1 MVVLMQLVRNLA
13 PIPTVKMVR
22 LDMADHI
29 LNAEYFITEVPNKQ
43 EVDNYKFQGGCGKIL
58 I

>member
-1 MVVLMQLVRNLA
+1 MVVLMQLVTNLA
-13 PIPTVKMVR
+13 PIPTVKMVK

-29 LNAEYFITEVPNKQ
+29 LDMEGILKKLNISNKHTIGRPGRT
-43 EVDNYKFQGGCGKIL
+43 KMIL